1 MLTTGCVAL
10 GSGQLRHPHTNK
22 RMLSDTSSVPRTCHQ
37 ETRENRRPDA
47 AVLVEGVYQLVGE
60 PSSVPPTLTEGLR
73 ANHGWGPDST
83 LPAVLQTMFSWNTAT
98 PPSFLH
104 CLWPRPPG
112 TQGRG
117 AVTAPH
123 IHSQVCPHWSGLAS
137 GKQCFGKRRS
147 EAPSVWRHGPCSR
160 P

>member
-1 MLTTGCVAL
+1 
-10 GSGQLRHPHTNK
+10 
-22 RMLSDTSSVPRTCHQ
+22 MLSDASSVPRTCHQ

-98 PPSFLH
+98 PPLFSTLSVAASPWNAGEGR
-104 CLWPRPPG
+104 CDSPPYSQPSLPALVWTCIRKAVLWEEKE
-112 TQGRG
+112 RG
-117 AVTAPH
+117 AFSLET
-123 IHSQVCPHWSGLAS
+123 
-137 GKQCFGKRRS
+137 
-147 EAPSVWRHGPCSR
+147 R
-160 P
+160 PLL

>member
-1 MLTTGCVAL
+1 MLTTGCVAP
-10 GSGQLRHPHTNK
+10 GAGQLRHPHTNK

-98 PPSFLH
+98 PPLFSTLSVAASPWNAGEGR
-104 CLWPRPPG
+104 CDSPPYSQPSLPALVWTCIRKAVLWEEKE
-112 TQGRG
+112 RG
-117 AVTAPH
+117 AFSLET
-123 IHSQVCPHWSGLAS
+123 
-137 GKQCFGKRRS
+137 
-147 EAPSVWRHGPCSR
+147 R
-160 P
+160 PLL